1 MVEMPSNI
9 SPQVEVAYEEFYEY
23 SYSYAF
29 IFIKDTYSFLEIV
42 SVGLSEVCVCLE
54 FNLFFFFSWPQSS

>member
-1 MVEMPSNI
+1 MPSNI

-29 IFIKDTYSFLEIV
+29 IFIKDTYLGAF
-42 SVGLSEVCVCLE
+42 
-54 FNLFFFFSWPQSS
+54 WR